1 MLIRLGGWGEE
12 MGPVFF
18 CVFFGYCYV
27 FFFWVEGN
35 AILRMREM
43 GICDPRLCNFDGE
56 GIEKRWTQQHTSI
69 IGFLPLMPTFRLFL
83 SNSTIKSRALSAP
96 SIGMV
101 ISTSPSV
108 CVHLYGRRA
117 CSSFSLARRASSA
130 ERRSEAVSSA
140 GAEEEDEDISGVF

>member
-1 MLIRLGGWGEE
+1 
-12 MGPVFF
+12 
-18 CVFFGYCYV
+18 
-27 FFFWVEGN
+27 
-35 AILRMREM
+35 
-43 GICDPRLCNFDGE
+43 
-56 GIEKRWTQQHTSI
+56 
-69 IGFLPLMPTFRLFL
+69 MPTFRLFL

-140 GAEEEDEDISGVF
+140 GAEEEEDEDISGDF